1 MMRYTLRT
9 LTVQQYQR
17 AASMITACEV
27 IRSEEYSGILG
38 NERFSIGLWVGEAS
52 TPNRLHGA
60 FRSINEEANPNSTPA
75 QVKLCPRCIK
85 SNKKV
90 LWESNSPDSD
100 VVARCSNEDCAVEYP
115 FNNLPFLTVDEQIY
129 RNPPSLLIGTVDKFA
144 QITRNKKCA
153 ALFGLSP
160 ASQPP
165 DLVIQDEL
173 HLISGPLGSLTG
185 LYETAIDEL
194 CKTSEGPV
202 KSSVR
207 LRQSV
212 ELKSKLMLFSQG
224 THSSFPQQQL
234 MQKFRFAKTDAVGDG
249 RIYLGV
255 STAGRSPKFALQA
268 IAASLLQSGND
279 KGLNP
284 KTATY
289 YDTLVSY
296 SNSLKELGGALVVM
310 QDDVPDTLNVL
321 AKRRGEK
328 PRKVSLPE
336 ELTSRKPSSEIPDI
350 LDQLSKSSDD
360 FGFID
365 ILLAS
370 NMLSVGVDI
379 PRLGLMLVNGQPK
392 SMSEYIQAT
401 VALAGR

>member
-1 MMRYTLRT
+1 
-9 LTVQQYQR
+9 
-17 AASMITACEV
+17 MITACEV
-27 IRSEEYSGILG
+27 IRSEEYSSILG

-115 FNNLPFLTVDEQIY
+115 FNNLPFRTVDEQIY

-173 HLISGPLGSLTG
+173 HLISGPPGSLTG

-194 CKTSEGPV
+194 CKTSEGG
-202 KSSVR
+202 
-207 LRQSV
+207 QN
-212 ELKSKLMLFSQG
+212 
-224 THSSFPQQQL
+224 H
-234 MQKFRFAKTDAVGDG
+234 RFDCD
-249 RIYLGV
+249 
-255 STAGRSPKFALQA
+255 
-268 IAASLLQSGND
+268 N
-279 KGLNP
+279 
-284 KTATY
+284 
-289 YDTLVSY
+289 
-296 SNSLKELGGALVVM
+296 
-310 QDDVPDTLNVL
+310 
-321 AKRRGEK
+321 
-328 PRKVSLPE
+328 
-336 ELTSRKPSSEIPDI
+336 PSS
-350 LDQLSKSSDD
+350 
-360 FGFID
+360 
-365 ILLAS
+365 
-370 NMLSVGVDI
+370 
-379 PRLGLMLVNGQPK
+379 
-392 SMSEYIQAT
+392 
-401 VALAGR
+401 